1 MKPKFSP
8 DQDMMNV
15 SPEDVAEA
23 KKRAKA
29 TKAYDK
35 ASSTTPA
42 PKKYAAGG
50 MMRPMPAQ
58 AMGARPAVTGLDRAA
73 ASSGRTFKAGG
84 MVRGQGAV
92 SRTKK
97 CKTV

>member
-35 ASSTTPA
+35 ASSTKPA
-42 PKKYAAGG
+42 PKAYA
-50 MMRPMPAQ
+50 
-58 AMGARPAVTGLDRAA
+58 
-73 ASSGRTFKAGG
+73 KGG

>member
-15 SPEDVAEA
+15 SPEDVADA

-35 ASSTTPA
+35 AMPA
-42 PKKYAAGG
+42 EKKAKGGAMKYAAGG
-50 MMRPMPAQ
+50 MVA
-58 AMGARPAVTGLDRAA
+58 
-73 ASSGRTFKAGG
+73 
-84 MVRGQGAV
+84 RGQGAV

-97 CKTV
+97 CKVI